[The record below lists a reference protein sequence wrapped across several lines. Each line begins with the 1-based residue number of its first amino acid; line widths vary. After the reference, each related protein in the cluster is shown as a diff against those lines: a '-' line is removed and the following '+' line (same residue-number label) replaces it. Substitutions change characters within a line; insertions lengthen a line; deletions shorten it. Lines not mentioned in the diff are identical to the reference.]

1 MSPSD
6 PASPPLSPSRDHT
19 TKLERRD
26 TADSMNMQHMAHAVK
41 SSGEAVEAPASPA
54 KRRGGRR
61 GAPTRGAPTR
71 GAPMRGRGSG
81 SSDKRSVLRCTTADS
96 MEMKA
101 MQNGLRAAPVSA
113 EGNGDDADD
122 SERPPSP
129 TDDGPPIVGIL
140 LDCEE
145 HSASSIEDDDE

>member
-1 MSPSD
+1 
-6 PASPPLSPSRDHT
+6 
-19 TKLERRD
+19 
-26 TADSMNMQHMAHAVK
+26 MAHHAK
-41 SSGEAVEAPASPA
+41 SSEEVEPPKSPI

-71 GAPMRGRGSG
+71 GAPTRGRGSG
-81 SSDKRSVLRCTTADS
+81 SSEKRSVLRCTTADS

-113 EGNGDDADD
+113 EGDGDNADD

-129 TDDGPPIVGIL
+129 MDGGPPITVGVL
-140 LDCEE
+140 LDDCED
-145 HSASSIEDDDE
+145 HSASSLEDNDE